1 MEKSG
6 NTSQENGVLMAGICF
21 LLGRG
26 WDFTKQ
32 NDSEPSSYVTPYDY
46 SSIMHYGDWFASKN
60 DEKTL
65 VPKKSGVSRGNR
77 HKKMSKIEVV
87 FTLLRLILTVTTLRG
102 SFDLNQT
109 KHVKM
114 ATESLS
120 TLRSFIN
127 EMY

>member
-1 MEKSG
+1 
-6 NTSQENGVLMAGICF
+6 MAGIYF

-46 SSIMHYGDWFASKN
+46 SSIMHYGDGFASKN

-65 VPKKSGVSRGNR
+65 VPKKSGVSREIKN
-77 HKKMSKIEVV
+77 KQISKMKAV
-87 FTLLRLILTVTTLRG
+87 FTLDLNMLRLILIETTLRG

-120 TLRSFIN
+120 ALQSFIN

>member
-1 MEKSG
+1 
-6 NTSQENGVLMAGICF
+6 MAGIYF

-32 NDSEPSSYVTPYDY
+32 NDSEPSSHVTPYDY
-46 SSIMHYGDWFASKN
+46 SSIMHYGDGFASKN

-65 VPKKSGVSRGNR
+65 VPKRSGVSREIKHNQ
-77 HKKMSKIEVV
+77 MSKIEAV
-87 FTLLRLILTVTTLRG
+87 FTIALNMLRLILLVTTSRG
-102 SFDLNQT
+102 SSDLSQT

-120 TLRSFIN
+120 SLRSFIN
-127 EMY
+127 EMN